1 MQAHLAGGA
10 TRENYLN
17 FHTSSRLMIPRGR
30 FVSLLPSA
38 TEILGGLGLAQHVVG
53 VTHECDVCPDNS
65 GTYQPDSHCTILPHQ
80 L

>member
-1 MQAHLAGGA
+1 
-10 TRENYLN
+10 
-17 FHTSSRLMIPRGR
+17 MIRGR

-65 GTYQPDSHCTILPHQ
+65 GTYQPDSTAPFCMKKERTVAVKTASMALS
-80 L
+80 LT